1 MDNIK
6 EERRMRAAALLRTT
20 LAREWAAAT
29 ALKAPPENY
38 NTRRV
43 GVSVVIKGDAGRLK
57 EPL

>member
-1 MDNIK
+1 MDNLK
-6 EERRMRAAALLRTT
+6 EERHLRAAALLRTT
-20 LAREWAAAT
+20 VAKEWAAAA